1 MKNTTK
7 YYIKLIIK
15 MFTTIYRPK
24 KIEDFVG
31 NRNIIQPFIR
41 WLLEWNPDDKKNKCG
56 LVSGL
61 TGIGKT
67 LLVEL
72 ILKKHDYNIINL
84 DLNDERDKE
93 YMNTVIKPLLKTK
106 KTFEGQENVL
116 VVSEIDA
123 GGDYGFI
130 SCLTE
135 CIKETKIPIICM
147 CNDRYDQSIKPILN
161 YCFDIKMTKPSYPEV
176 YRLLYKIVVSEKI
189 KIKESELNE
198 LYEQSNGD
206 IRFIINT
213 LQFGMRTG
221 KKNIQ
226 SSNIFD
232 TTGKLLS
239 MDETIDSK
247 YDAYWLVN
255 DLHPLMIQ
263 ENYVNNIMG
272 IKDPV
277 KCSDNLAYAAGA
289 LSDADLFDSY
299 VNMANW
305 EMMPYVGLSVI
316 NAASKCNKK
325 SMIKFPQYLGRVST
339 MNKNKRNKV
348 NYDDITFFD
357 EKVKSDECPKKTTTK
372 KSDKSLT
379 AEKVPKEKKPAGR
392 SKKIN

>member
-1 MKNTTK
+1 
-7 YYIKLIIK
+7 

-24 KIEDFVG
+24 NIDDFVG
-31 NRNIIQPFIR
+31 NKNIIQPFIQ
-41 WLLEWNPDDKKNKCG
+41 WLLEWEPINKKNKCA

-72 ILKKHDYNIINL
+72 ILKKHDYNII
-84 DLNDERDKE
+84 DLSLEDERDKD
-93 YMNTVIKPLLKTK
+93 YMNNTIKPILRTK
-106 KTFEGQENVL
+106 KTFDGQENIL

-135 CIKETKIPIICM
+135 CMKETKIPIICI

-161 YCFDIKMTKPSYPEV
+161 YCFDIKMAKPSYQEV
-176 YRLLYKIVVSEKI
+176 YILLYNIVVTEKI
-189 KIKESELNE
+189 KIKEQELKE

-213 LQFGMRTG
+213 LQFGMRKS

-232 TTGKLLS
+232 TTSKLLS

-247 YDAYWLVN
+247 YETYWLAN

-263 ENYVNNIMG
+263 ENYINNILS
-272 IKDPV
+272 INDQV
-277 KCSDNLAYAAGA
+277 KRLDNLAYSAHA
-289 LSDADLFDSY
+289 LSNADLFETQ

-305 EMMPYVGLSVI
+305 EFEPYVGLSTI

-325 SMIKFPQYLGRVST
+325 TMIKFPQFLGRIST
-339 MNKNKRNKV
+339 MNKNKRDKL
-348 NYDDITFFD
+348 NYEEVKFY
-357 EKVKSDECPKKTTTK
+357 EKTTKSIPKKVT
-372 KSDKSLT
+372 
-379 AEKVPKEKKPAGR
+379 EYMKEKKPRGR
-392 SKKIN
+392 PKKAK